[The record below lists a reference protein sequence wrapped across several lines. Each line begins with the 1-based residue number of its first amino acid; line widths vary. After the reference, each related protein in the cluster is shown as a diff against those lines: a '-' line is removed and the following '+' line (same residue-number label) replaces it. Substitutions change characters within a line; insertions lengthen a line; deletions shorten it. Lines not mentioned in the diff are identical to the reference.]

1 MATGRIVR
9 TGVAARRGASV
20 RAAQQAPEPARTRT
34 SAIREER
41 GGGSVRTTA
50 SRKGHPYD
58 ETDQEVEVLRAEFP
72 EGVEPAH
79 VTVNAG
85 LTVNLGNFESLR
97 LDCSVRI
104 PCLPTEIDAAY
115 EVAAEFVSTKINEE
129 QARWL
134 GNGNGRTRG

>member
-20 RAAQQAPEPARTRT
+20 RATQQAPAPARSRT
-34 SAIREER
+34 VAVREER
-41 GGGSVRTTA
+41 GSGSIRTAA
-50 SRKGHPYD
+50 SRKGHVYD
-58 ETDQEVEVLRAEFP
+58 ETDQELEVLRTEFP

-97 LDCSVRI
+97 LDCSVRV

-115 EVAAEFVSTKINEE
+115 DIAAEFVSTKINEE

-134 GNGNGRTRG
+134 GEGNGRSRG